1 MEKCMRGSYH
11 EHQVVIVKQDAGM
24 ARTIGYAIGIAAA
37 IIVMLWRLAPHV
49 R

>member
-1 MEKCMRGSYH
+1 MEKCKRGSYH
-11 EHQVVIVKQDAGM
+11 EHQVVNVKHNAGT